1 MDEKISSFLK
11 YNLWNGNTVETG
23 MDRPLYTDKISQFIG
38 NKLVKVLVGQR
49 RAGKSY
55 ILRQIAKTL
64 ITNGIPASNI
74 FYINK
79 EYMEY
84 DFISTYTELQSIYQ
98 MYRQEFSP
106 QGKVYLFIDEIQ
118 YINGW
123 EKFVNSHS
131 QDFSEPCEIFIS
143 GSNSELLSGELA
155 TLLSGRYIQFEI
167 YPYSFNEFCNMTS
180 QLPTK
185 AAYLDYIQ
193 GGSLPELFNLSNDE
207 MKRNYMASVKDTV
220 MLRDIVKRFKVKDIK
235 LLEDVFTYLVNSASS
250 LISITNIINFFS
262 SKKRK
267 TNYETISSYISYL
280 ESSFLVHKA
289 ERYNIKGK
297 ETVAGNCKYYIN
309 DLGFH
314 NFLYPGFGY
323 GIGYLL
329 ENAVYL
335 TLLRAGYSVYTGN
348 IRDKEVDF
356 VARKADKVL
365 YIQCTYQ
372 LTDQTTI
379 EREYASLEA
388 IDDNYEKIVVSLDD
402 FKLPSKE
409 GIKHIQAWELTSAI

>member
-1 MDEKISSFLK
+1 
-11 YNLWNGNTVETG
+11 
-23 MDRPLYTDKISQFIG
+23 
-38 NKLVKVLVGQR
+38 
-49 RAGKSY
+49 
-55 ILRQIAKTL
+55 
-64 ITNGIPASNI
+64 
-74 FYINK
+74 
-79 EYMEY
+79 
-84 DFISTYTELQSIYQ
+84 
-98 MYRQEFSP
+98 
-106 QGKVYLFIDEIQ
+106 
-118 YINGW
+118 
-123 EKFVNSHS
+123 
-131 QDFSEPCEIFIS
+131 
-143 GSNSELLSGELA
+143 
-155 TLLSGRYIQFEI
+155 
-167 YPYSFNEFCNMTS
+167 
-180 QLPTK
+180 
-185 AAYLDYIQ
+185 
-193 GGSLPELFNLSNDE
+193 
-207 MKRNYMASVKDTV
+207 MASVKDTV

-356 VARKADKVL
+356 VTRKADKVL

-409 GIKHIQAWELTSAI
+409 GIKHIQAWELTSVI